1 MHLSTPLPGLVG
13 HPAPPLRPQS
23 LRASP
28 QESTGTEDTR
38 GGAGT
43 GQKSVFERSV
53 GGVPTLS
60 HWWSPVP
67 APSGPAPRQGG
78 APKCA
83 LLSGGAMVQCAGSQ
97 KVFACGHWILAGF
110 SRPHH
115 LTTSP
120 LATPVRRIRVWGEFY
135 QSPFEAWAE
144 IICVRRN
151 LAKNT
156 RSPLLTSLLGLQPL
170 VPHHHPQSE
179 YAELQY
185 MSPGAQRYPGHEIR
199 AACEGVHFAGPSQ
212 NPTPRRA
219 LLRL

>member
-1 MHLSTPLPGLVG
+1 
-13 HPAPPLRPQS
+13 
-23 LRASP
+23 
-28 QESTGTEDTR
+28 
-38 GGAGT
+38 
-43 GQKSVFERSV
+43 
-53 GGVPTLS
+53 VPTLS

-170 VPHHHPQSE
+170 VPHHHPTSK
-179 YAELQY
+179 YAGQACAQQP
-185 MSPGAQRYPGHEIR
+185 SPVGHPQNL
-199 AACEGVHFAGPSQ
+199 FAGFPIIFSLS
-212 NPTPRRA
+212 TPII
-219 LLRL
+219 LRSHHNIYSSDPIKKFIFLVYPRP

>member
-78 APKCA
+78 APNRA
-83 LLSGGAMVQCAGSQ
+83 LLNAPGMGLYGAVCREPQNICQ
-97 KVFACGHWILAGF
+97 KKDDFGRFAQ
-110 SRPHH
+110 PHH

-120 LATPVRRIRVWGEFY
+120 LR
-135 QSPFEAWAE
+135 
-144 IICVRRN
+144 
-151 LAKNT
+151 K
-156 RSPLLTSLLGLQPL
+156 
-170 VPHHHPQSE
+170 
-179 YAELQY
+179 
-185 MSPGAQRYPGHEIR
+185 
-199 AACEGVHFAGPSQ
+199 PSMQ
-212 NPTPRRA
+212 D
-219 LLRL
+219 LRME